1 MGEISVIDGE
11 SKRIIQEFVPGTQI
25 TLAHLIA
32 NPQRQ
37 IYRKLGLPEESTE
50 GAIGIMT
57 LTPGEATIIA
67 ADVASKSADIQIEF
81 IDRFSGA
88 LLMTGDVSSVE
99 AALKGVL
106 LLFEEQLHYTLTTIT
121 RS

>member
-1 MGEISVIDGE
+1 VIDSE
-11 SKRIIQEFVPGTQI
+11 SRRIIQEFVPGTQI

-32 NPQRQ
+32 NPQWQ
-37 IYRKLGLPEESTE
+37 IYQKLGLSEHTTSA
-50 GAIGIMT
+50 AIGIMT

-67 ADVASKSADIQIEF
+67 ADVASKSTDIQIEF

-88 LLMTGDVSSVE
+88 LLITGDISSVE

-106 LLFEEQLHYTLTTIT
+106 RLFEEQLHYALTTIT